1 MLDNLIEWL
10 VLLASIELCCWLTGF
25 DWSVDRAGRA
35 QQTGAFDKEI
45 VPVTTKL
52 TDKDGNEQTVT
63 VSPDRGVN

>member
-1 MLDNLIEWL
+1 M
-10 VLLASIELCCWLTGF
+10 TGF

-63 VSPDRGVN
+63 VSSDRGVKLKIEIIHLT